1 MMEPFAFHEF
11 LAYVVPGTVMIV
23 LGYPIVRLVAKR
35 LEPSARSPAGSTEMA
50 SRLERI
56 EQTVDS
62 IAIEVERISEAQRF
76 TARLEAGRAGE
87 SGVLLPGTPP
97 RS

>member
-1 MMEPFAFHEF
+1 MIDVFIVHEI

-23 LGYPIVRLVAKR
+23 LGYPLVRLVTKR
-35 LEPSARSPAGSTEMA
+35 LEPSRRSAVGSTEMA

-87 SGVLLPGTPP
+87 SGALLPGAAP
-97 RS
+97 RD